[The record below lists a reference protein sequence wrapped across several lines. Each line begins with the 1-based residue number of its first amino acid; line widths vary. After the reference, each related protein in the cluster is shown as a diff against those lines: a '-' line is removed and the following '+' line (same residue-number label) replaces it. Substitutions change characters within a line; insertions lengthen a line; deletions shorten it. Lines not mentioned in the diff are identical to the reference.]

1 MKQQVS
7 ITQLLLA
14 WNDGEEK
21 ALEDLIPL
29 VEQELRRLARKYLRG
44 ESSYHT
50 LQTTALVNEAYM
62 RLMNQHSVC
71 WQNRGHF
78 FALSAQI
85 MRRIL
90 INHAR
95 NKNCEKRGNGTTHV
109 SLSTV
114 SLISEEK
121 TVELLALDEALEKL
135 AGFDKMKSRIVE
147 LRYFG
152 GLTVDEVAE
161 ILEVSPSTIATHWR
175 LAKAWLKNQLR
186 NSNEY
191 AGNGSKNYKV
201 DKPEKRLAVSGKK
214 LRAAASK
221 IG

>member
-62 RLMNQHSVC
+62 RLMKQHSVD

-95 NKNCEKRGNGTTHV
+95 NKNCDKRGNGATHI
-109 SLSTV
+109 SLNKV

-135 AGFDKMKSRIVE
+135 AVFDKVKSRIVE

-191 AGNGSKNYKV
+191 VGNGSKNYKV
-201 DKPEKRLAVSGKK
+201 KRKEKTL
-214 LRAAASK
+214 AASTNNYNLLHQK
-221 IG
+221 

>member
-1 MKQQVS
+1 MKQEVS

-62 RLMNQHSVC
+62 RLMKQHSVY

-95 NKNCEKRGNGTTHV
+95 NKNCEKRGSGAAHI
-109 SLSTV
+109 SLGTV
-114 SLISEEK
+114 SIISEEK
-121 TVELLALDEALEKL
+121 TIELLALDEALEKL
-135 AGFDKMKSRIVE
+135 AKFDKMKSRIVE

-186 NSNEY
+186 NSNDQVL
-191 AGNGSKNYKV
+191 ADSKKH
-201 DKPEKRLAVSGKK
+201 KPEKNEDIFTTSGRF
-214 LRAAASK
+214 LRPF
-221 IG
+221 ITG